1 MVLNEMSESV
11 DFMRKFLDFNDL
23 INVIFQKNK
32 KKLFIIP

>member
-23 INVIFQKNK
+23 INVIFQKK
-32 KKLFIIP
+32 